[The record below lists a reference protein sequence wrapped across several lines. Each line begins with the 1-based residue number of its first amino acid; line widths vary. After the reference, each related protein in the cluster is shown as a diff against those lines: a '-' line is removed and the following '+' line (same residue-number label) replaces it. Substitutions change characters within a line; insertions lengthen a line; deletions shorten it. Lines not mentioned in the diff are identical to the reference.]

1 MRPLVIYFTRTNNTT
16 PVAQAVAAQ
25 LDADLIRVDEIS
37 EAELQRQ
44 MQGRPL
50 IALGTGVYNSR
61 PAKQILRLIA
71 KVPKGAK
78 LFFFFTSGLTAPFLL
93 EWYQRPIRKLAR
105 KHGVDLAG
113 IWRCPGHD
121 KHPAFKWA
129 NLHVDRPSR
138 QDLDEVK
145 AAVAVLKR

>member
-16 PVAQAVAAQ
+16 LVAEAIAAE
-25 LDADLIRVDEIS
+25 LDADLFKHGDMPDV
-37 EAELQRQ
+37 ELEKQ

-61 PAKQILRLIA
+61 PSKQILRLIP
-71 KVPKGAK
+71 KTPKGSK
-78 LFFFFTSGLTAPFLL
+78 LFFFFTSGLTAKLL
-93 EWYQRPIRKLAR
+93 IDWYRRPVTKLAK
-105 KHGVDLAG
+105 KHDVDLIG

-129 NLHVDRPSR
+129 NLHADRPNR
-138 QDLDEVK
+138 RDIAEVK
-145 AAVAVLKR
+145 AIVAMLK